1 MRKIQLFIY
10 CSALS
15 IIQVVQGQSKSWQL
29 MNKGLTNSMVNAISI
44 DQDGYIYAGTENGGL
59 YKSNN
64 IIDAIEK
71 PTKALPDKFFI
82 SQNYPN
88 PFNPS
93 TNISYSL
100 PADGNV
106 SLKIYDALGREAST
120 LIDKFQKAGY
130 HNLTFD
136 ASQLSSGIYFYRLI
150 YSSADSKNNY
160 TAIKKMILIR

>member
-93 TNISYSL
+93 TIINYQIPKSTL
-100 PADGNV
+100 V
-106 SLKIYDALGREAST
+106 TLKVYDILGREVTT
-120 LIDKFQKAGY
+120 LVNEEKPAGNY
-130 HNLTFD
+130 EINFNG
-136 ASQLSSGIYFYRLI
+136 SRLSSGIYFYRI
-150 YSSADSKNNY
+150 QVGGY
-160 TAIKKMILIR
+160 TSIKKMILLK